1 MASLNSLNS
10 LDNTIINGKE
20 YNFYN
25 IQKAT
30 EKLGVDIDKFPF
42 GMKILLENLLR
53 FEDGKDITV
62 QTIENFVKWVSNKG
76 KGDVELSYYPSRVLM
91 QDFTGIPAIVDLA
104 AMRDFVVKNGGNAD
118 TVNPLVPI
126 DLVVDHSIQAD
137 YYGTSDAL
145 HKNSE
150 LEIGRNKERY
160 RLFKWA
166 QKSFNNMTIVP
177 PEVGICHQINLEY
190 LAKVVFEKDNLL
202 YPDTVVGTDSH
213 TVMING
219 LGVLGWG
226 VGGIEAEAVS
236 LGQAIS
242 LVQPEI
248 IGVKL
253 TGKTKEGIT
262 ATDVVLTITQ
272 MLRKK
277 GVVNKF
283 VEFFG
288 NGLDNLSLADRA
300 TIANMAPEYGATC
313 GLFPIDDE
321 VLKYL
326 HLTGRSD
333 ERIAIVKEYAIAN
346 KMWRNDDIVA
356 VYTDIMSLDLST
368 IEASVAGPKR
378 PQDRIILKDV
388 ADNFNAECK
397 TEIVNNNVLQDG
409 SVVIAAIT
417 SCTNTSN
424 PSVIIGAGLLAKK
437 AVEMGLKVKPFVKTT
452 LSPGS
457 TVVGQ
462 YLIDSGLQEY
472 LNQLGFFVAGYGCMT
487 CIGNSGPLNPE
498 IEAEIKSKN
507 LNVTGVLSGNRNF
520 EGRIHALVKSNYL
533 ASPPLVVAYSLL
545 GSVRL
550 DITKT
555 DFGGGIF
562 LKDLWPSNQEIAD
575 TIAKS
580 VKRET
585 FIIKYADLSGSD
597 EWKKIEAPTG
607 KNYEWDKS
615 SYIANPPYFENIK
628 KTTEVKIENARC
640 LAMLGDSIT
649 TDHISPAG
657 NIAENSPA
665 AKYLNSFG
673 ITKKDFN
680 SYGTRRG
687 HHEVMMRGTFANVR
701 IKNEMISLD
710 GPLAIHL
717 PSGTTDSIYDTAMRY
732 IADKTPLV
740 IVAGK
745 EYGSGS
751 SRDWAAKGQMLLG
764 VKAVIVESFERIH
777 RSNLVGMGVLPFEF
791 TNGDTRKTLNLKG
804 DEKFSFAIPT
814 IDDILTNKT
823 VNCTIIYADDSVKNI
838 DLKCRIDT
846 FYEAEYYKA
855 GGVMQYVIGSIT

>member
-1 MASLNSLNS
+1 
-10 LDNTIINGKE
+10 
-20 YNFYN
+20 
-25 IQKAT
+25 
-30 EKLGVDIDKFPF
+30 
-42 GMKILLENLLR
+42 
-53 FEDGKDITV
+53 
-62 QTIENFVKWVSNKG
+62 
-76 KGDVELSYYPSRVLM
+76 
-91 QDFTGIPAIVDLA
+91 
-104 AMRDFVVKNGGNAD
+104 
-118 TVNPLVPI
+118 
-126 DLVVDHSIQAD
+126 
-137 YYGTSDAL
+137 
-145 HKNSE
+145 
-150 LEIGRNKERY
+150 
-160 RLFKWA
+160 
-166 QKSFNNMTIVP
+166 MTIVP

-190 LAKVVFEKDNLL
+190 LAKVVFEKDNIL

-277 GVVNKF
+277 GVVAKF

-333 ERIAIVKEYAIAN
+333 EQIATVEGYAKAN
-346 KMWRNDDIVA
+346 KMWRNDDIMA
-356 VYTDIMSLDLST
+356 VYTDIMSLDLSA

-378 PQDRIILKDV
+378 PQDRIVLKDV

-487 CIGNSGPLNPE
+487 CIGNSGPLN
-498 IEAEIKSKN
+498 
-507 LNVTGVLSGNRNF
+507 
-520 EGRIHALVKSNYL
+520 HALLPNL
-533 ASPPLVVAYSLL
+533 QLL
-545 GSVRL
+545 
-550 DITKT
+550 
-555 DFGGGIF
+555 
-562 LKDLWPSNQEIAD
+562 
-575 TIAKS
+575 
-580 VKRET
+580 
-585 FIIKYADLSGSD
+585 
-597 EWKKIEAPTG
+597 
-607 KNYEWDKS
+607 
-615 SYIANPPYFENIK
+615 
-628 KTTEVKIENARC
+628 
-640 LAMLGDSIT
+640 
-649 TDHISPAG
+649 
-657 NIAENSPA
+657 
-665 AKYLNSFG
+665 
-673 ITKKDFN
+673 
-680 SYGTRRG
+680 
-687 HHEVMMRGTFANVR
+687 
-701 IKNEMISLD
+701 
-710 GPLAIHL
+710 
-717 PSGTTDSIYDTAMRY
+717 
-732 IADKTPLV
+732 
-740 IVAGK
+740 
-745 EYGSGS
+745 
-751 SRDWAAKGQMLLG
+751 
-764 VKAVIVESFERIH
+764 
-777 RSNLVGMGVLPFEF
+777 EF
-791 TNGDTRKTLNLKG
+791 R
-804 DEKFSFAIPT
+804 
-814 IDDILTNKT
+814 
-823 VNCTIIYADDSVKNI
+823 
-838 DLKCRIDT
+838 
-846 FYEAEYYKA
+846 
-855 GGVMQYVIGSIT
+855 